1 MIKVAHSPLY
11 AHPLPQGHRFP
22 MEKYS
27 LLPEQLIYE
36 GTLTQE
42 NFFVP
47 DFIEEKWIMNT
58 HDSDYF
64 YRLKKLELTR
74 SEIRAT
80 GFPLSAEL
88 IQREIQIAS
97 GSVQAAIFALDHGIG
112 MNIAGGTHHAFTD
125 RGEGFCLLND
135 IAITANYLIQ
145 NELAKRVLVIDLDV
159 HQGNGTAQIF
169 RNRTDVFTFS
179 MHGAK
184 NYPHRKEKS
193 HLDIELPDGTEDDFY
208 MQNLNFNLSILVDKF
223 SPDFIIYQ
231 CGVDVLSTDQLGRLS
246 LSQKGVKLRDELVL
260 SIAKSNQIPIM
271 CCMGGGY
278 SKQIKVIIDAHA
290 QVFRLAQEL
299 YD

>member
-1 MIKVAHSPLY
+1 MLKVAHSPLY
-11 AHPLPQGHRFP
+11 AHSLPQGHRFP
-22 MEKYS
+22 MEKYE
-27 LLPEQLIYE
+27 LLPEQLVYE

-42 NFFVP
+42 NFFEP
-47 DFIEEKWIMNT
+47 DYLDEKWILNT
-58 HDSDYF
+58 HDVGYF
-64 YRLKKLELTR
+64 NRLKNLELSR

-88 IQREIQIAS
+88 IEREIQIAS
-97 GSVQAAIFALDHGIG
+97 GSVQAAMFALDHGIG

-145 NELAKRVLVIDLDV
+145 NHLAKRVLVVDLDV

-169 RNRTDVFTFS
+169 KDRTDVFTFS

-193 HLDIELPDGTEDDFY
+193 HLDIGLPDGTGDEEYLAYLKDKLPLI
-208 MQNLNFNLSILVDKF
+208 LNKF
-223 SPDFIIYQ
+223 HPDFIIYL
-231 CGVDVLSTDQLGRLS
+231 CGVDVLGSDQLGRLNM
-246 LSQKGVKLRDELVL
+246 SQTGVKKRDEFVL
-260 SIAKSNQIPIM
+260 SNAEKLQIPVM

-278 SKQIKVIIDAHA
+278 SKQIKVIIEAHA
-290 QVFRLAQEL
+290 QVFRIAQEL
-299 YD
+299 YG